1 MMNFKPPEKWSIS
14 RRSFAKGSILALAG
28 SWLGCR
34 LRGEPLKTSD
44 RASRFINP
52 IIGASTSDLL
62 GAGKTFPGSTTPFGM
77 VQLSP
82 DTITGGLKGPGY
94 PFEGD
99 NGPGYSFEHTTI
111 EGFSFTHLSGV
122 GWYGDFGNLQV
133 MPTTGPMKLG
143 SGRINHPGEGWRSAY
158 SHANE
163 SAEANYY
170 AGMLEKYGIRAELT
184 AAPRAGMLRFSY
196 PKNETARIQLNLA
209 RRIGGTSTRQ
219 CVKVVGDRAIEG
231 WMRCPSAGG
240 GWGNGEGNVSYTIY
254 FHMEFS
260 KPLDHYGVWKID
272 IPDNAFPVQQGLA
285 SSYFYTDQYQD
296 LVRRGEVLH
305 GCNEYAGNHIGFF
318 AEFPSLVMD
327 EKVVVKSGISF
338 VSVDGARKNLALD
351 IPGWDFEETRRK
363 GRALWD
369 DALSAIEIGGALEF
383 ENKIFYTAMYHS
395 MIDPRVIS
403 DVDGNY
409 AHGDGKIH
417 TAGGYTPRTI
427 FSGWDVY
434 RGEFPLLTLLNA
446 TVVNDEINSLVNL
459 AESSGKGYL
468 ERWEIMNSYS
478 GCMDGDPATS
488 VILDAYSKG
497 IRGFDIDKA
506 YAAARQTAAGKNGST
521 NRPENAFYM
530 KHGYVPDQP
539 SSPGLSWTLDNA
551 YFDWCM
557 ARLALALGKKDDAQ
571 MFSARAAN
579 YRNIYDASVGS
590 MRAKNAKGD
599 WIPWL
604 GKTAFGQGCTESN
617 PLQQTWFVPHDV
629 FGLIELMGGRE
640 SFSGQLEALFEKTPP
655 SFGWNEY
662 YNHANEPVHH
672 VPYLFVYAG
681 KPWLTQKWVRRI
693 LTNAYHNDVNGI
705 CGNDDVGQMSAWYVL
720 SAMGFYPVC
729 PGEGIYILGSP
740 LFASVRLHL
749 DKKWYKEASFA
760 ITAENQAPNHPYV
773 QSAKL
778 NGKPLSRAWIRHN
791 EIAAGGTLEFVMDA
805 EPNKEWAT
813 RSEDLPP
820 SVALLRSR
828 T

>member
-1 MMNFKPPEKWSIS
+1 MQNFKPREKWSMS
-14 RRSFAKGSILALAG
+14 RRSFAKSSILALAG
-28 SWLGCR
+28 SWPGCR
-34 LRGEPLKTSD
+34 LRGEPLTASG

-82 DTITGGLKGPGY
+82 DTITGGLKGPGS

-99 NGPGYSFEHTTI
+99 NAPGYSYEHTTI
-111 EGFSFTHLSGV
+111 EGFSFMHMSGV

-133 MPTTGPMKLG
+133 MPTTGPMKLD
-143 SGRINHPGEGWRSAY
+143 SGRINHPDEGWRSTY

-163 SAEANYY
+163 NAEANYY
-170 AGMLEKYGIRAELT
+170 AVTLEKYGIRAELT
-184 AAPRAGMLRFSY
+184 AAPRAGMLRFAY

-209 RRIGGTSTRQ
+209 RRIGGSSTRQ
-219 CVKVVGDRAIEG
+219 YVKVVGDRAIEG
-231 WMRCPSAGG
+231 WMCCPSAGG
-240 GWGNGEGNVSYTIY
+240 GWGNGEGNVSYTVY

-260 KPLDHYGVWKID
+260 KPLEHYGIWKID

-285 SSYFYTDQYQD
+285 TSYFYTDEYQE
-296 LVRRGEVLH
+296 LVRQGKVLH
-305 GCNEYAGNHIGFF
+305 GCNEYEGNHIGFF
-318 AEFPSLVMD
+318 AEFPSLLID
-327 EKVVVKSGISF
+327 EQVVVKSGISF
-338 VSVDGARKNLALD
+338 VSGDGARKNLARE
-351 IPGWDFEETRRK
+351 IPGWNFEETHRK
-363 GRALWD
+363 GVALWD
-369 DALSAIEIGGALEF
+369 DALSAIEIEGALEF
-383 ENKIFYTAMYHS
+383 ENKIFYTALYHS

-403 DVDGNY
+403 DVDGKY
-409 AHGDGKIH
+409 VQGDGKIH
-417 TAGGYTPRTI
+417 TAEGYTPRTI

-434 RGEFPLLTLLNA
+434 RGEFPLLTLINA

-521 NRPENAFYM
+521 NRPENVFYM
-530 KHGYVPDQP
+530 EHGYVPDQP
-539 SSPGLSWTLDNA
+539 SSAGVSWTLDNA

-557 ARLALALGKKDDAQ
+557 ASLALALGKKDDAQ
-571 MFSARAAN
+571 MFAARATN
-579 YRNIYDASVGS
+579 YKNIYDPSVGS
-590 MRAKNAKGD
+590 MRGKNARGD

-629 FGLIELMGGRE
+629 FGLIELMGGGE
-640 SFSGQLEALFEKTPP
+640 SFPGQLEAFFEKTP
-655 SFGWNEY
+655 STFGWNEY

-693 LTNAYHNDVNGI
+693 LMNAYHNEVNGI

-740 LFASVRLHL
+740 LFPRVRLHL
-749 DKKWYKEASFA
+749 DKKWYNEASFA
-760 ITAENQAPNHPYV
+760 ITAQNQAPNHPYV

-778 NGKPLSRAWIRHN
+778 NGKPLSRAWIRHS
-791 EIAAGGTLEFVMDA
+791 EIAAGGTLEFVMGA
-805 EPNKEWAT
+805 APNKQWAS
-813 RSEDLPP
+813 RSGDLPP
-820 SVALLRSR
+820 SVAI
-828 T
+828 

>member
-1 MMNFKPPEKWSIS
+1 MGVAS
-14 RRSFAKGSILALAG
+14 L
-28 SWLGCR
+28 WLSDH
-34 LRGEPLKTSD
+34 LRGEPLRGSNH
-44 RASRFINP
+44 ASRFINP
-52 IIGASTSDLL
+52 LIGASTSALL
-62 GAGKTFPGSTTPFGM
+62 GEGKTFPGAATPFGM
-77 VQLSP
+77 VQLGP
-82 DTITGGLKGPGY
+82 DTITGGLKGPGHAY
-94 PFEGD
+94 EGD
-99 NGPGYSFEHTTI
+99 NAPGYSYEDTTI
-111 EGFSFTHLSGV
+111 EGFSFTHMSGV

-133 MPTTGPMKLG
+133 MPTTGAMKLD
-143 SGRINHPGEGWRSAY
+143 SGRINHIGEGWRSTY

-163 SAEANYY
+163 RAEANYY
-170 AGMLEKYGIRAELT
+170 AVMLEKYGIRAELT
-184 AAPRAGMLRFSY
+184 ASPRAGMLRFNY

-219 CVKVVGDRAIEG
+219 YVKVVGDRAIEG

-260 KPLDHYGVWKID
+260 RPLEHYGVWKID
-272 IPDNAFPVQQGLA
+272 IPDNAFPVQQGLTT
-285 SSYFYTDQYQD
+285 SYFYTDQYQD

-305 GCNEYAGNHIGFF
+305 GCNEYEGNHIGFF
-318 AEFPSLVMD
+318 AEFSSLAVD
-327 EKVVVKSGISF
+327 EKVLVKSGISF
-338 VSVDGARKNLALD
+338 VSVGGARKNLAHD
-351 IPGWDFEETRRK
+351 IPGWDFEETCRK

-369 DALSAIEIGGALEF
+369 DALSAIEIEGASES

-409 AHGDGKIH
+409 VNGGGKICK
-417 TAGGYTPRTI
+417 AEGYTPWTI

-434 RGEFPLLTLLNA
+434 RGEFPLLTLIDA
-446 TVVNDEINSLVNL
+446 TVVNDDISSLVNL

-468 ERWEIMNSYS
+468 ERWEIMNAYS

-497 IRGFDIDKA
+497 IKGFDIDKA
-506 YAAARQTAAGKNGST
+506 YAAARQTAAGKDGLST

-530 KHGYVPDQP
+530 AHGFVPDQP
-539 SSPGLSWTLDNA
+539 ASPGVSWTLDNA
-551 YFDWCM
+551 YFDWCV
-557 ARLALALGKKDDAQ
+557 ASLALTLGKKDDAQ
-571 MFSARAAN
+571 TFSARAAN
-579 YRNIYDASVGS
+579 YKNIYDSSVGS

-629 FGLIELMGGRE
+629 FGLIELMDGAE
-640 SFSGQLEALFEKTPP
+640 SFSGQLEEFFEKTPS

-662 YNHANEPVHH
+662 YNHSNEPVHH
-672 VPYLFVYAG
+672 APYLFVYAG

-729 PGEGIYILGSP
+729 PGEPIYILGSP
-740 LFASVRLHL
+740 LFPSFKLHL
-749 DKKWYKEASFA
+749 DKQWYKEASFA
-760 ITAENQAPNHPYV
+760 ITAKNQAPNHPYI

-778 NGKPLSRAWIRHN
+778 NGKPLSRAWIRHS
-791 EIAAGGTLEFVMDA
+791 EIVAGGTLEFVMDA
-805 EPNKEWAT
+805 EPNKEWAA

-820 SVALLRSR
+820 SAAILQSQA
-828 T
+828 

>member
-1 MMNFKPPEKWSIS
+1 MKNFNPRETWSMS
-14 RRSFAKGSILALAG
+14 RRSFAKSSILTLAG
-28 SWLGCR
+28 SWLGR
-34 LRGEPLKTSD
+34 GLRGEPLVASS
-44 RASRFINP
+44 RASRSINP

-82 DTITGGLKGPGY
+82 DTITGGLKGPGS

-99 NGPGYSFEHTTI
+99 NGPGYSYEHSTI
-111 EGFSFTHLSGV
+111 EGFSFMHMSGV

-133 MPTTGPMKLG
+133 MPTTGPMKLD
-143 SGRINHPGEGWRSAY
+143 SGRINHPDEGWRSTY
-158 SHANE
+158 DHANE

-170 AGMLEKYGIRAELT
+170 AIMLEKYRIRAELT
-184 AAPRAGMLRFSY
+184 AAPRAGMLRFTY
-196 PKNETARIQLNLA
+196 PKNETARIQINLA

-240 GWGNGEGNVSYTIY
+240 GWGNGEGNVSYTVY

-260 KPLDHYGVWKID
+260 KPLDHYGIWKID

-285 SSYFYTDQYQD
+285 TSYFYTDEYQD

-305 GCNEYAGNHIGFF
+305 GCNEYEGNHIGFF
-318 AEFPSLVMD
+318 AEFPPPLID

-338 VSVDGARKNLALD
+338 VSVDGARKNLASE
-351 IPGWDFEETRRK
+351 IPGWDFEETHRK
-363 GRALWD
+363 GLALWD
-369 DALSAIEIGGALEF
+369 DALSAIEIEGALEF
-383 ENKIFYTAMYHS
+383 ESKIFYTALYHS

-409 AHGDGKIH
+409 VQGDGKIH

-434 RGEFPLLTLLNA
+434 RGEFPLLTLINA

-506 YAAARQTAAGKNGST
+506 YAAARQTAAGKNRST
-521 NRPENAFYM
+521 NRPENVFYM
-530 KHGYVPDQP
+530 EHGYVPDQP
-539 SSPGLSWTLDNA
+539 SAAGVSWTLDNA

-557 ARLALALGKKDDAQ
+557 ACMARGLGKKDDAQ
-571 MFSARAAN
+571 MFAARAIN
-579 YRNIYDASVGS
+579 YKNIYDPSVGS
-590 MRAKNAKGD
+590 MRGKNAEGD

-629 FGLIELMGGRE
+629 FGLIALMGGRE
-640 SFSGQLEALFEKTPP
+640 SFSGQLEAFFEKTP
-655 SFGWNEY
+655 STFGWNEY

-693 LTNAYHNDVNGI
+693 LRNAYHNEVNGI

-740 LFASVRLHL
+740 LFPRVTLHL
-749 DKKWYKEASFA
+749 DKKWYKEKRFA
-760 ITAENQAPNHPYV
+760 ITAKNQAPNHPYV

-778 NGKPLSRAWIRHN
+778 NGKPLSRAWIRHS
-791 EIAAGGTLEFVMDA
+791 EIAAGGTLEFVMGA
-805 EPNKEWAT
+805 APNKQWAS
-813 RSEDLPP
+813 RSGDLPP
-820 SVALLRSR
+820 SVAI
-828 T
+828 